1 MPMHSNPCF
10 RSCAAS
16 LCSLLYLLVI
26 TTVLGSASLCSAK
39 TAKESAP
46 PIYLD
51 CAHFH
56 NGCHISAVTYLARF
70 AADFP
75 EERGQPVIAALRN
88 ASGVIRPHTV
98 ALVTWRGEW
107 WCRDEF
113 YGVFPIH
120 CAASGEPDLQNLPRY
135 LQAHASFVARHH
147 RVKPF
152 TEGATLSFEQRLRDA
167 TDAAEALPIPNT
179 IFWVHQDGVE
189 VPVVFF
195 RPGQGIVA
203 IYDPAHGTAVAECT
217 LTEDVRVAAAIAV
230 RLGYRADGIR
240 ADISSARGGLMVAAS
255 SARREFVR

>member
-10 RSCAAS
+10 RSCATS
-16 LCSLLYLLVI
+16 LRSLLCLLVI
-26 TTVLGSASLCSAK
+26 TTVLGHASLCTAT

-46 PIYLD
+46 PIYPD

-75 EERGQPVIAALRN
+75 EERSQPVIAALRN
-88 ASGVIRPHTV
+88 ASGVTRPHTV

-107 WCRDEF
+107 LCRDEF
-113 YGVFPIH
+113 HGVFPLH

-135 LQAHASFVARHH
+135 LQAHASFAGRSDQGK
-147 RVKPF
+147 RL
-152 TEGATLSFEQRLRDA
+152 TEGATLPLEQRLRDA
-167 TDAAEALPIPNT
+167 TDAAEALPLPNT
-179 IFWVHQDGVE
+179 IFWVQEDGIE
-189 VPVVFF
+189 VPIVFF
-195 RPGQGIVA
+195 HPGLGMVA
-203 IYDPAHGTAVAECT
+203 IYDPAHGTAVARCT

-240 ADISSARGGLMVAAS
+240 ADISSARGGLMVAAT
-255 SARREFVR
+255 SAGRDLMR